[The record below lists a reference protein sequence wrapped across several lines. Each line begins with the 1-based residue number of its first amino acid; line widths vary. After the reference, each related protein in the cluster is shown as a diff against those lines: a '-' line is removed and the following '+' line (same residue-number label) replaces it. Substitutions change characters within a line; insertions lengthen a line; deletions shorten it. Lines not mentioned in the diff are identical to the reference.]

1 MKPNLS
7 FTYHSVIFLVMTFL
21 LTPPKVIRMYGKVN
35 ETKIEKKQQVSVARE
50 NTTEILHGEL
60 LFKF

>member
-1 MKPNLS
+1 
-7 FTYHSVIFLVMTFL
+7 MTFL